1 MLFLFFNAILHLFFR
16 IICRIFQKVLIL
28 PQIKFEM
35 RKYIILLTAM
45 LLLCATSCKKTR
57 YCRCTTIQNDE
68 VVNLGEDFYTIE
80 DGSSC
85 SDRAK
90 EIVGWGQVICTE
102 VSKAEATGEEN
113 KWWENLFGIGGGKN

>member
-1 MLFLFFNAILHLFFR
+1 MNR
-16 IICRIFQKVLIL
+16 K
-28 PQIKFEM
+28 M
-35 RKYIILLTAM
+35 RKYVIIVAAA
-45 LLLCATSCKKTR
+45 LLLCVTSCDKTR
-57 YCRCTTIQNDE
+57 YCRCTTIQNEE

-102 VSKAEATGEEN
+102 VSEAEATGEEN
-113 KWWENLFGIGGGKN
+113 KWWEEWFGLGN

>member
-1 MLFLFFNAILHLFFR
+1 
-16 IICRIFQKVLIL
+16 
-28 PQIKFEM
+28 M
-35 RKYIILLTAM
+35 RKYIVIIVALSFF
-45 LLLCATSCKKTR
+45 CFTSCKKTR

-68 VVNLGEDFYTIE
+68 VVNLGEDFYVIE

-113 KWWENLFGIGGGKN
+113 KWWEDLFGLGGVNGGKQ